1 MRGKHSEPVRR
12 VKLYKKRKLW
22 VALGIFGA
30 FAISLQTGA
39 IAPANAA
46 GAAPTITTSETATDQ
61 ATIVVQFRAPSGILT
76 DYTQTKTVPAGYTG
90 TFPIDYNAVIAQL
103 RTKGYTFANGAP
115 AAPSSYEAGKTYTYI
130 VGVSDLTAKVT
141 HTEPK
146 QAGDIAVPAFNT
158 PFPESVGDKLSQSA
172 MNQTVTQTIHYRYSD
187 GTTAA
192 PDATQSITVYRDVK
206 SVDLAT
212 GAVTY
217 NPWVTVAPAATTS
230 PTDIVGYEPDQKTV
244 TLAKQN
250 DPTEVTVK
258 YSPSVRLQ
266 QINLVD
272 DDDNGK
278 TILGGY
284 TKRGVSN
291 VPANYDLTSSIPDG
305 YVLADGQSASG
316 TIHFTTTDPAPIEI
330 HLKHGTRVIPATGPY
345 TDEATQADL
354 NRAFTQTVHFVYA
367 NGAKAADDK
376 VQTAPST
383 RSATVDAV
391 TGKRLSYSDWRNGDF
406 AAVKAPEIAGYTPD
420 VAEVPE
426 AKNVDANAEAK
437 VTYTPDAKST
447 TVQFIDDDAAKQP
460 VGNPINV
467 AGVTDGTSPYDVT
480 SQIPAGYVLAADNSA
495 TGSVHFTATGAG
507 PIEIHLKHG
516 TTVIGS
522 ADQDATAVKPLKLT
536 QNYTQTI
543 HYQYADNYK
552 PTADVT
558 QTATST
564 RTATVDNVTGQVVS
578 YSDWINGNYA
588 AVATPAVA
596 GYTADVPEVAAATNV
611 TADAEHTVTYTPDS
625 KSTTVQFIDDDA
637 AEQPVGD
644 PIAVTGVT
652 NGTKSY
658 DVTSQIPAGYVLA
671 AGNSATGSVQFTATG
686 ADPIEIHLD
695 HGTTVIGSADQDA
708 TAVKPSDL
716 TKNYTQTVH
725 YVFADGRKA
734 KDDTTQTATSTR
746 TATIDNVTNAVLGY
760 SDWTNGDF
768 AAVPVPAI
776 KGYTA
781 NVDEIPA
788 QSDVTADAEYT
799 VTYTADP
806 VKDRGTLPVTGGQS
820 GQGTGSQTGGQTSA
834 GASTGAAAETG
845 RNQANAGNA
854 GTTTANPTNQTAAA
868 AHGTLPSTGEVEA
881 RAALSLGIVTLMS
894 TLALAGASR
903 KRAR

>member
-1 MRGKHSEPVRR
+1 
-12 VKLYKKRKLW
+12 
-22 VALGIFGA
+22 
-30 FAISLQTGA
+30 
-39 IAPANAA
+39 
-46 GAAPTITTSETATDQ
+46 TAD
-61 ATIVVQFRAPSGILT
+61 A
-76 DYTQTKTVPAGYTG
+76 
-90 TFPIDYNAVIAQL
+90 
-103 RTKGYTFANGAP
+103 
-115 AAPSSYEAGKTYTYI
+115 E
-130 VGVSDLTAKVT
+130 
-141 HTEPK
+141 HT
-146 QAGDIAVPAFNT
+146 
-158 PFPESVGDKLSQSA
+158 
-172 MNQTVTQTIHYRYSD
+172 
-187 GTTAA
+187 
-192 PDATQSITVYRDVK
+192 
-206 SVDLAT
+206 
-212 GAVTY
+212 
-217 NPWVTVAPAATTS
+217 
-230 PTDIVGYEPDQKTV
+230 
-244 TLAKQN
+244 
-250 DPTEVTVK
+250 
-258 YSPSVRLQ
+258 
-266 QINLVD
+266 
-272 DDDNGK
+272 
-278 TILGGY
+278 
-284 TKRGVSN
+284 
-291 VPANYDLTSSIPDG
+291 
-305 YVLADGQSASG
+305 
-316 TIHFTTTDPAPIEI
+316 
-330 HLKHGTRVIPATGPY
+330 
-345 TDEATQADL
+345 
-354 NRAFTQTVHFVYA
+354 
-367 NGAKAADDK
+367 
-376 VQTAPST
+376 
-383 RSATVDAV
+383 
-391 TGKRLSYSDWRNGDF
+391 
-406 AAVKAPEIAGYTPD
+406 
-420 VAEVPE
+420 
-426 AKNVDANAEAK
+426 
-437 VTYTPDAKST
+437 VTYTPDSKST
-447 TVQFIDDDAAKQP
+447 TVQFVDDDAAEQP
-460 VGNPINV
+460 VGDPIAV
-467 AGVTDGTSPYDVT
+467 AGVTNGTKSYDVT
-480 SQIPAGYVLAADNSA
+480 SQIPARYVLAADNSA
-495 TGSVHFTATGAG
+495 TGSVQFSATGAD

-543 HYQYADNYK
+543 HYQYADHYK

-658 DVTSQIPAGYVLA
+658 DVTGQIPAGYVLA

-686 ADPIEIHLD
+686 ADPIEIHLK
-695 HGTTVIGSADQDA
+695 HGTTVIGSGDQDA

-716 TKNYTQTVH
+716 TQNYTQTVH
-725 YVFADGRKA
+725 FVFADGRKA

-820 GQGTGSQTGGQTSA
+820 GQGTGSQTGSQTGA
-834 GASTGAAAETG
+834 GASTGAAAESS
-845 RNQANAGNA
+845 RNQANAGTTGA
-854 GTTTANPTNQTAAA
+854 TTANLTNQSATATAT
-868 AHGTLPSTGEVEA
+868 HGTLPSTGEVEA

-903 KRAR
+903 KRAH